1 MSTILE
7 LTIFFGLITLV
18 AFVWKLNKRYDL
30 KKDEMNPVV
39 KRKHQ

>member
-1 MSTILE
+1 MPTMPE
-7 LTIFFGLITLV
+7 LIVFFGLITLV
-18 AFVWKLNKRYDL
+18 AVAWQLNKRYDL